1 MKALAVDDVA
11 IVAIGRNEG
20 ERLVRSLTSCLK
32 SGCAVIYVDSNSS
45 DGSVERA
52 RSLGATVIE
61 LDMSIPF
68 SAARARNAGFE
79 KIAPAV
85 KYVQFLDGDCEL
97 VSGWIDRA
105 KQELESNG
113 ELAVVCGRR
122 RERFP
127 EKSIYNRLIDVE
139 WATPVGF
146 AKNCGGDSLMRAE
159 MFRAVGGFDPS
170 VPAGEEPELCQ
181 RLRNKGWKI
190 LRIDAE
196 MTLHDAA
203 LYHFSQWWTR
213 SVRAGYAAMDVS
225 TRFGSQGLY
234 VSHVRS
240 ARIWTIGWAVA
251 VVIAGIVAAVA
262 GRFIGPAASLL
273 PLIVVLTLPLQ
284 TLKVAINIR
293 HRTGGSR
300 DAVVWAVLT
309 MLTKW
314 ANLQGQ
320 LACMRDRRN
329 RRGSR
334 LIEYKQ
340 DGEHPL
346 PVAGA

>member
-1 MKALAVDDVA
+1 MKAISVDDVA
-11 IVAIGRNEG
+11 IIAIGRNEG
-20 ERLVRSLTSCLK
+20 ERLGRSLTSCLS
-32 SGCAVIYVDSNSS
+32 SGCAVIYVDSNST
-45 DGSVERA
+45 DGSVDLA
-52 RSLGATVIE
+52 RSLGVTVVE

-79 KIAPAV
+79 KISPAV

-97 VSGWIDRA
+97 VAGWIDGA
-105 KQELESNG
+105 KRELEANA

-139 WATPVGF
+139 WATPIGI
-146 AKNCGGDSLMRAE
+146 ARNCGGDSLMRVE

-190 LRIDAE
+190 ARIDAE

-240 ARIWTIGWAVA
+240 ARVWTIGWLGAVIA
-251 VVIAGIVAAVA
+251 AGIVGA
-262 GRFIGPAASLL
+262 FIGPGTASLL
-273 PLIVVLTLPLQ
+273 SLLAALALPAQ
-284 TLKVAINIR
+284 ILKVAINIR
-293 HRTGGSR
+293 SRTCGFR
-300 DAVVWAVLT
+300 DAFIWAVLT

-340 DGEHPL
+340 DGQRPL
-346 PVAGA
+346 PATGA